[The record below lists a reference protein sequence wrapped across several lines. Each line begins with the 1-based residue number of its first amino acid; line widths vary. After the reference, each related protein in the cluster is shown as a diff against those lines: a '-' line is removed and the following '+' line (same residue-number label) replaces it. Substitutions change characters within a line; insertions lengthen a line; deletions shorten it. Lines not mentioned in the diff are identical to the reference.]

1 MYYKY
6 KQSTF
11 TIHMYYLCMMICVE
25 IVPLIHECCLF
36 VFLEN
41 SHETTGDKL
50 LQSYQRLRL
59 ENIIITSFA
68 SRQFF
73 NPFLI
78 NHFNVLL
85 ILLFGFS
92 FIAVVPPT
100 PPPFKEVPSFNR
112 SEVKRIICIIIFF
125 LYVSSSP
132 YNLFVCICHIGSQNV
147 KAIY

>member
-1 MYYKY
+1 M
-6 KQSTF
+6 
-11 TIHMYYLCMMICVE
+11 
-25 IVPLIHECCLF
+25 
-36 VFLEN
+36 FLEN

-59 ENIIITSFA
+59 ENIIITSFS

-78 NHFNVLL
+78 DHLNVLL

-112 SEVKRIICIIIFF
+112 SEVKRTICIIIFF
-125 LYVSSSP
+125 FMFLHHLIIYLCAFAIQDPKISKPFTKSMENLMMSVSA
-132 YNLFVCICHIGSQNV
+132 HIKSKRTKLEPFHGNCSM
-147 KAIY
+147 